1 MFKLEK
7 YTLNPQHQHNVIGR
21 TYQEHSRRH
30 KIKDANSIK
39 SGSTLFISGLL
50 CPHNNSGV
58 RSTIY
63 IIQYSI
69 FKLSKVTN
77 RNKRIGGA

>member
-7 YTLNPQHQHNVIGR
+7 YMLNPQHQHNVIGR

-39 SGSTLFISGLL
+39 SGSTLIYFRATLPTQQLRGAVNNL
-50 CPHNNSGV
+50 HN
-58 RSTIY
+58 
-63 IIQYSI
+63 
-69 FKLSKVTN
+69 
-77 RNKRIGGA
+77 